1 MTRGLVHQFAI
12 AMPGD
17 GPDGVVNVGLGN
29 FYRNPDHAPFTNG
42 YLPAQHTFDSPTKA
56 TIAGLDVEFYPAPSD
71 ATDSATVW
79 FPQLK
84 LAINNL
90 LWPVL
95 FNIFAIRG
103 EEYRDPRVLL
113 RGLDELAALTPDQLI
128 GAHGPPISGQAD
140 IHKCIV
146 DYRDSIQFLW
156 DQTVRC
162 ANRGMTLNE
171 MIAAIELPA
180 YFKQHYTTRQF
191 YGVVEHHVRQIYTGL
206 FGWFDEDEANLFP
219 LPAPERSEKLIAG
232 FGGIDSVR
240 QAVDT
245 ALAEEEYR
253 WAIELASWLVRR
265 ERNDRGRTDA
275 GATED
280 RNRLASGLR
289 GVAYTT
295 TAANIRNWCITR
307 ALELDGST
315 NLERFRTHRLQKREL
330 ARRPTID
337 SVRQLR
343 VLLVPERANDRHQT
357 LQITFSDGGA
367 TTLTIRHGVAVPAT
381 NDQPDAAMTVSSD
394 HWFDL
399 LGGKLN
405 LSQAIADGAVQSDDP
420 DIVCEFLGCFDLEA
434 FQN

>member
-1 MTRGLVHQFAI
+1 
-12 AMPGD
+12 
-17 GPDGVVNVGLGN
+17 
-29 FYRNPDHAPFTNG
+29 
-42 YLPAQHTFDSPTKA
+42 
-56 TIAGLDVEFYPAPSD
+56 
-71 ATDSATVW
+71 
-79 FPQLK
+79 
-84 LAINNL
+84 
-90 LWPVL
+90 
-95 FNIFAIRG
+95 
-103 EEYRDPRVLL
+103 
-113 RGLDELAALTPDQLI
+113 
-128 GAHGPPISGQAD
+128 
-140 IHKCIV
+140 
-146 DYRDSIQFLW
+146 
-156 DQTVRC
+156 
-162 ANRGMTLNE
+162 MTLNE
-171 MIAAIELPA
+171 MIAVIELPA

-232 FGGIDSVR
+232 FGGHDSVR

-265 ERNDRGRTDA
+265 ERNDRGRADA

-280 RNRLASGLR
+280 RDRLASGLR

-381 NDQPDAAMTVSSD
+381 NDQPDVVMTVSSD

-405 LSQAIADGAVQSDDP
+405 LSKAVADGAVQSDHP

-434 FQN
+434 LQN